1 MKVEFLFQKKKLE
14 VTFTNLSTDVEGA
27 TPQWDFGDGNT
38 SNEVSPTHTYEKLG
52 RYIVTLSYGSSEENP
67 SSTQQVI
74 MVSDK
79 VYTTLSDTIY
89 NLINFLL
96 PEDISGEIPMANK
109 QQLISKWQLYLAPL
123 VRHCIPPEEFNNEFY
138 FEALENQLVMEAA
151 AYDIMVLRIN
161 QMVQGF
167 STKLTKSQQ
176 QSSSSGEEPE
186 DENKVKHIT
195 TGPSEVEFFN
205 EEDYLSD
212 VFSSVIKAMDPEGII
227 ALMKSQLCMLAER
240 LDIYL
245 PICQRLPESP
255 IVPKVVNH
263 RKPGFLGGPDPME
276 ALK

>member
-1 MKVEFLFQKKKLE
+1 MKVEFIFQKNKLE

-38 SNEVSPTHTYEKLG
+38 SSEVSPTHTYEKLG
-52 RYIVTLSYGSSEENP
+52 RYIVTLSYGNSEENP

-96 PEDISGEIPMANK
+96 PEDVFGEIPMANK

-123 VRHCIPPEEFNNEFY
+123 VRHFIPLEEFNNEFY
-138 FEALENQLVMEAA
+138 FEALENQLVIEAA
-151 AYDIMVLRIN
+151 AYDIMVLRVN

-176 QSSSSGEEPE
+176 SSGSGEEPE

-212 VFSSVIKAMDPEGII
+212 VFSSIIKAMDPEGII

-240 LDIYL
+240 LDVYL